1 MVHIC
6 ATKTKTMQRRK
17 FITLSAIVAM
27 PFTAMAKW
35 AGQLSSKN
43 PFVIKKKESRF
54 GDVVKFLGVHP
65 NDLKI
70 SSKDTDGQL
79 SVFEYTGLGKVGPAL
94 HIHFNQD
101 EIFMVTEGEYR
112 FVVGDETKNLVAG
125 DTIFLPRN
133 IPHTWIQ
140 TSEKGKM
147 IYFLQ
152 PAGKMEEFFL
162 IMNKF
167 TERPS
172 PEEIDRIHAAHD
184 MKVVGPPLTL

>member
-1 MVHIC
+1 
-6 ATKTKTMQRRK
+6 MQRRK
-17 FITLSAIVAM
+17 FITVSALAAV
-27 PFTAMAKW
+27 PFSAMAKL
-35 AGQLSSKN
+35 AGQLSAAV
-43 PFVIKKKESRF
+43 PFIVKKGESRF

-94 HIHFNQD
+94 HVHFKQD
-101 EIFMVTEGEYR
+101 EIFTVTEGEYR
-112 FVVGDETKNLVAG
+112 FVVGDETKLLKAG

-140 TSEKGKM
+140 TSERGKM

-152 PAGKMEEFFL
+152 PAGKMEEFFV
-162 IMNKF
+162 IMNGFKQ
-167 TERPS
+167 RPTQ
-172 PEEIDRIHAAHD
+172 EEIDRIHAAHD
-184 MKVVGPPLTL
+184 MKVMGPPLTL